1 MGSSQGSGKQR
12 EQASKPPA
20 RRRAR
25 TRLKPAAPMLLQR
38 SALQA
43 GSAGPASSLLE
54 SSNGSGRAGQGLRL
68 LSELAHADL
77 TLAES
82 QVWLAASLAQ
92 LFGAQAGA
100 LLLVHGDRSDLV
112 VCRREVEE
120 PIWRYDL
127 QLGNEDSLL
136 RRWLEERFFS
146 PGCPE
151 GQFPELHSGLGD
163 LFSLPALG
171 LPLRSDEGALG
182 FLALLGLPGLHSETG
197 TLLELIASSAASTL
211 NHLRQIQKL
220 MVSNADLEAS
230 QWQLMRS
237 RNTLRALF
245 DSIPTSIY
253 IVDRKYNL
261 VAINL
266 NRANQTGQPP
276 NELVGRR
283 CYEALYGL
291 DDVCADCRVVE
302 TLFGECG
309 SCTTRTRRLWK
320 TDEDPQEW
328 EISTYPIFDDAG
340 RVVQAIVLEQDVT
353 EKRRLEAT
361 LAQSE
366 KLAAVGQLAAGLAH
380 EINNPLTAIIANA
393 QILQRELPRDDDKQ
407 ELVDLIARAGQRATQ
422 VVRNLL
428 DLARKE
434 QYDFA
439 PTDLNDSIRK
449 ALALL
454 QHEFVSR
461 SVELIFEPA
470 SGLPLIK
477 ASENHLQGVWVN
489 LITNAMDA
497 LEAEHNEI
505 RILTRRQGSE
515 VRVTV
520 ADSGK
525 GMAPERLSRIFEPF
539 YTTKG
544 PGRGTGLGL
553 SVCHRVIKQHGGR
566 IMVDSQIGVGTQFTV
581 VLPIA

>member
-1 MGSSQGSGKQR
+1 MGSPQSSGKQR
-12 EQASKPPA
+12 DQANRPPF
-20 RRRAR
+20 RNRVR
-25 TRLKPAAPMLLQR
+25 TRAKPVAPR
-38 SALQA
+38 PPHYATVGNNGA
-43 GSAGPASSLLE
+43 TGSPLVSQ
-54 SSNGSGRAGQGLRL
+54 NGSGRSGQVMRL
-68 LSELAHADL
+68 LTELTRANL
-77 TLAES
+77 TQAEC
-82 QVWLAASLAQ
+82 QEWLAASIARV
-92 LFGAQAGA
+92 FGAQAGA
-100 LLLVHGDRSDLV
+100 LLLMHINRNDLV
-112 VCRREVEE
+112 ICRQGVEE
-120 PIWRYDL
+120 PLWRYDL
-127 QLGNEDSLL
+127 QLGNEDSLIN
-136 RRWLEERFFS
+136 RWLQESYFS
-146 PGCPE
+146 SGGAE
-151 GQFPELHSGLGD
+151 GLPAEVSSDLAD
-163 LFSLPALG
+163 LFALPALG
-171 LPLRSDEGALG
+171 IPLRSNEGPLG
-182 FLALLGLPGLHSETG
+182 FLALFGLTGVNSETRA
-197 TLLELIASSAASTL
+197 LFELIASYAASTL
-211 NHLRQIQKL
+211 NHLRQIQTL

-230 QWQLMRS
+230 QWQLIRS

-261 VAINL
+261 VAINMI
-266 NRANQTGQPP
+266 RANQTGQPP
-276 NELVGRR
+276 NMLVGRR

-302 TLFGECG
+302 TLYGG
-309 SCTTRTRRLWK
+309 ACTTRTRRLWK

-328 EISTYPIFDDAG
+328 EISTYPIYEDTG
-340 RVVQAIVLEQDVT
+340 RVSQAIVLEQDVT

-393 QILQRELPRDDDKQ
+393 QILQRELPKDDDKQ

-439 PTDLNDSIRK
+439 PTDLNESIRK

-470 SGLPLIK
+470 PGLPLIK

-505 RILTRRQGSE
+505 RILTRRQGNE

-566 IMVDSQIGVGTQFTV
+566 IMVDSQVGVGTQFTV
-581 VLPIA
+581 ILPIS